1 MSEKKNKKTKIN
13 SAKQTSNNKTT
24 YNNKTT
30 SNIKNNQ
37 NKNNQNKNNQ
47 NKNNQNKNKLKYVNY
62 NDINLKDKA
71 VVKKFKLGR
80 TYKYSLD
87 KSFIKL
93 YQNENE
99 NIIFQT
105 PMLFLPYEPTK
116 LEYKNNK
123 KSLNSE
129 TYKLDA
135 SLFNFDY
142 DENIEKFILW
152 LQDLNNI
159 VLKLLKKRSYLKIKE
174 DYMYDILLNDEY
186 RNCKKLSLLLDKFN
200 SRFFTIEENGRLSR
214 SKDFL
219 KEIKYPCYASF
230 ILEFKSIWIK
240 KQKTIFDSDNLDD
253 IEFVEWG
260 FNFTVHAAQC
270 LPSHTNLLQFV
281 EPNKYMSLN
290 PSIPGL
296 SNYQNTDYSQ
306 IKPSH
311 FTPPPLPPGFLGIPP
326 PPPPPPP
333 GFLGTGIPT
342 PPPPPPPGPGLLQ
355 SSSNIPPFLE
365 KFFKMKK
372 MGIPVQAIKH
382 KMKMAGLDPDLF
394 DNPQKAQS
402 LVLQNS
408 FGSTSTDSGPVKIT
422 ADMLTSVKLKRMS
435 PEERAKAEEERKKA
449 KILAKVQTGGLEINL
464 DEILNIRGKLK
475 KRIINEGKDEI
486 V

>member
-1 MSEKKNKKTKIN
+1 MSDKKKIKQKIN
-13 SAKQTSNNKTT
+13 STKQNKIKSSSNIQNKIKSSS
-24 YNNKTT
+24 NIQNKNKST
-30 SNIKNNQ
+30 SNIQ
-37 NKNNQNKNNQ
+37 NKNKSSSNI
-47 NKNNQNKNKLKYVNY
+47 QNKNKLKYVNY
-62 NDINLKDKA
+62 NDIDLNDKTI
-71 VVKKFKLGR
+71 VKKFKLGR
-80 TYKYSLD
+80 TFKYSLD

-105 PMLFLPYEPTK
+105 PMLFLPYEPSK

-129 TYKLDA
+129 TYKIDA

-159 VLKLLKKRSYLKIKE
+159 VLRLLKKRSYLNIKE

-200 SRFFTIEENGRLSR
+200 SRFFIIEQNGRLSR

-240 KQKTIFDSDNLDD
+240 KQKTIFDSDNLND
-253 IEFVEWG
+253 IEYVEWG

-270 LPSHTNLLQFV
+270 LPSHTNLLKFI
-281 EPNKYMSLN
+281 EPSKYMSLN
-290 PSIPGL
+290 TPIPGL
-296 SNYQNTDYSQ
+296 SNYQNTDYSH
-306 IKPSH
+306 INPSH
-311 FTPPPLPPGFLGIPP
+311 FKSFININSNIPP

-333 GFLGTGIPT
+333 GFFGNGI
-342 PPPPPPPGPGLLQ
+342 PPPPPPPRPGLLQ
-355 SSSNIPPFLE
+355 PTKTIPPFLE

-394 DNPQKAQS
+394 DNPQKAMT
-402 LVLQNS
+402 LNNS
-408 FGSTSTDSGPVKIT
+408 FGSTSTDSEPVKIT
-422 ADMLTSVKLKRMS
+422 ADMLSSVKLKRMS
-435 PEERAKAEEERKKA
+435 PEERARMEEERKKA
-449 KILAKVQTGGLEINL
+449 KILDKVRTGVFEVNL

-475 KRIINEGKDEI
+475 KCVINEGKDEI
-486 V
+486 I

>member
-13 SAKQTSNNKTT
+13 STKP
-24 YNNKTT
+24 T
-30 SNIKNNQ
+30 SNIQ
-37 NKNNQNKNNQ
+37 NKNNTKLTSNK
-47 NKNNQNKNKLKYVNY
+47 QNKNKLKYVNY
-62 NDINLKDKA
+62 NDIDLKDKL

-129 TYKLDA
+129 TYKIDA

-270 LPSHTNLLQFV
+270 LPSHTNLLQFI

-311 FTPPPLPPGFLGIPP
+311 FTPLQAFSGIPPP

-333 GFLGTGIPT
+333 GFLGTNI
-342 PPPPPPPGPGLLQ
+342 PPPPPPPGPELLKP
-355 SSSNIPPFLE
+355 SSNIPPFLE

-394 DNPQKAQS
+394 NNPQKAQS
-402 LVLQNS
+402 LALQNS

-435 PEERAKAEEERKKA
+435 PEERARLEEERRKA